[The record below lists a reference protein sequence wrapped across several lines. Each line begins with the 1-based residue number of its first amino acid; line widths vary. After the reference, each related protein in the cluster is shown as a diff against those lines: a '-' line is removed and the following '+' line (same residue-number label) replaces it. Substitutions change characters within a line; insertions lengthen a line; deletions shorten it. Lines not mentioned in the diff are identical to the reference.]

1 MKRALTD
8 QEKRTIRIGTV
19 LVAVYLALF
28 FGKPIWK
35 HFATRAEAYQT
46 QVAQAKSMR
55 QVVQA
60 YEDKALVVKKL
71 MEEFHM
77 DPATLKRATLVAE
90 TSAAIQKAA
99 GAGGLQTG
107 PIRESSG
114 RSSAKEAATIQFE
127 GSGPVPAVL
136 ALLHNL
142 QTLGFPVVIDTLQL
156 TADPKNP
163 MALKVSMTILVLDFE
178 AWKKKEEAPNA

>member
-1 MKRALTD
+1 MKRPLSD
-8 QEKRTIRIGTV
+8 HEKRTIRVGAI

-28 FGKPIWK
+28 FGRPVWK
-35 HFATRAEAYQT
+35 HFAARTAAYQA
-46 QVAQAKSMR
+46 QVAQARSMR
-55 QVVQA
+55 QVIESYQ
-60 YEDKALVVKKL
+60 DKVLVVKKM
-71 MEEFHM
+71 MEDFHL
-77 DPATLKRATLVAE
+77 DPAALKRATLVAE

-99 GAGGLQTG
+99 SAGGMETG

-127 GSGPVPAVL
+127 GSGPAPAVL

-156 TADPKNP
+156 NADPRNP
-163 MALKVSMTILVLDFE
+163 AALKVSMTILVLDFE
-178 AWKKKEEAPNA
+178 AWKKKEGTPNA

>member
-8 QEKRTIRIGTV
+8 QEKRTIRIGAA
-19 LVAVYLALF
+19 LAALYLALF
-28 FGKPIWK
+28 FGKSVWK
-35 HFATRAEAYQT
+35 PFAARAADYQA
-46 QVAQAKSMR
+46 QVAQARSMR
-55 QVVQA
+55 QVVESYQ
-60 YEDKALVVKKL
+60 DKVLVVKKL
-71 MEEFHM
+71 MEDFHM
-77 DPATLKRATLVAE
+77 DPATLQRATLVAE

-99 GAGGLQTG
+99 NADGLQTG
-107 PIRESSG
+107 PIREASG

-156 TADPKNP
+156 SADPKNP
-163 MALKVSMTILVLDFE
+163 IALKVSMTILVLDFE